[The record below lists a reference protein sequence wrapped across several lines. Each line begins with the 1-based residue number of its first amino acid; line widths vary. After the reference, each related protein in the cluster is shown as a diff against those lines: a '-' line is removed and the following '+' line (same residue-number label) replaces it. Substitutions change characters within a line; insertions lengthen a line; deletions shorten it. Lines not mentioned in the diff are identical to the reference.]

1 VVKETYG
8 LAEQPR
14 TIKDYMQLAQRAQK
28 SAGNVDQGRLAN
40 IEHLLKQ
47 VYGVPLET
55 SIFGEGIN
63 TQVYQSTLRAFR
75 ASTRLALLGGPNAMV
90 GQMQEF
96 AGVIGQNGVAAT
108 KAAIPWAWELR
119 KKILAGDKMDSAL
132 MRMAVDMGFASD
144 LMTGRVVQSQMVE
157 DGQLAA
163 NGAGKRERFA
173 RVMDRASA
181 WGNRASGQLSGE
193 NFTRNLQEG
202 ITFYAS
208 AEFLYK
214 TAKGDH
220 SPSIT
225 DKELSQW
232 GTTRSEWNHVL
243 SQLKK
248 YGKDTELGYH
258 EPNLEQWKDAL
269 GQIDLAG
276 MSAYERILL
285 KDAQLGVQF
294 GQSTLIP
301 KSWFTTEGKIFTQLM
316 PYAYSSYFQR
326 LLPALRRR
334 DLRTANMVFMSMSA
348 AALGMLALT
357 YMQAIGREDRQEF
370 LEQRLDPTRFALNTL
385 GRSSFLSLIP
395 RFVDAGMAAAGES
408 PAFAGSRLSGLGQ
421 DGGAVAIM
429 LSNPSVDRLKSI
441 LGAARGLIRAPL
453 DSEYDYSQRDLR
465 NAIRASGLPNWM
477 GTHNIIMQLGEDLP
491 ERPN

>member
-1 VVKETYG
+1 
-8 LAEQPR
+8 
-14 TIKDYMQLAQRAQK
+14 
-28 SAGNVDQGRLAN
+28 
-40 IEHLLKQ
+40 
-47 VYGVPLET
+47 
-55 SIFGEGIN
+55 
-63 TQVYQSTLRAFR
+63 
-75 ASTRLALLGGPNAMV
+75 
-90 GQMQEF
+90 
-96 AGVIGQNGVAAT
+96 
-108 KAAIPWAWELR
+108 
-119 KKILAGDKMDSAL
+119 
-132 MRMAVDMGFASD
+132 
-144 LMTGRVVQSQMVE
+144 
-157 DGQLAA
+157 
-163 NGAGKRERFA
+163 
-173 RVMDRASA
+173 
-181 WGNRASGQLSGE
+181 LSGE

-220 SPSIT
+220 LPSIT
-225 DKELSQW
+225 DKELAQW

-285 KDAQLGVQF
+285 KDAQLSVQF

-370 LEQRLDPTRFALNTL
+370 LEQRLDPNRFALNTL

-395 RFVDAGMAAAGES
+395 RFVDASMAAAGEA
-408 PAFAGSRLSGLGQ
+408 PAFSGSRLSGLGQ
-421 DGGAVAIM
+421 DGGAVTI
-429 LSNPSVDRLKSI
+429 LFGNPTVDRAKSI

-465 NAIRASGLPNWM
+465 NAIRAGGLPNWM